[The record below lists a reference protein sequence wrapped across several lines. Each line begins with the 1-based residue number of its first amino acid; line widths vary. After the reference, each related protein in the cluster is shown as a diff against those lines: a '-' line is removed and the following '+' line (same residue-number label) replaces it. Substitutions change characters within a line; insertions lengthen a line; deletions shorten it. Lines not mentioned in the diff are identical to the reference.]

1 VIRAGVPNC
10 GSKMSYKTEILKI
23 LKNVEKPGRYLGG
36 EWNSIIKDPSRVR
49 VKVALAFPD
58 LYEVGMS
65 YLGQKILY
73 YILNGQ
79 PSILAERVFAPG
91 EDFEIELRRRGVPL
105 FSLENRIPLDRFD
118 IIGFSLLYELNY
130 SNVLNMLD
138 LGRIPLYAKD
148 RDLDFPLVIAGGPA
162 AFNPEPIA
170 HYFDLFLIGDGE
182 EAFLEVIEKYF
193 ELTSELNDKTS
204 LLKEMAKITGV
215 YVPILYIPY
224 RPQESS
230 LLAVKPAD
238 SEPSQ
243 VKKRT
248 LFPFHKA
255 QFPDDIVVPHIKV
268 IFDRVAHEVARGCP
282 QKCRFCQAT
291 SIYFPPR
298 VKSPSS
304 VISGVLRS
312 LRSTGYEDAS
322 LTALSI
328 SDYPYLDE
336 VVRSLMKELERQ
348 KVSLSL
354 SSIRPKGLSPGV
366 AQNIVKVRKTGFTLV
381 PEAGSER
388 LRAVINKKLI
398 DNEIREAAENA
409 FSEGWTLL
417 KLYFM
422 IGLPTEGEEDLAGMV
437 HLVKEIIN
445 RGRKILNRSPQIHLS
460 ISSFIPK
467 PHTPFQ
473 WLRMEEKDVL
483 KAKYRYVLSRL
494 KKYPFVR
501 FKKNSLESSILE
513 AVFSRG
519 DRELNGVLHRAWK
532 LGARFDSWSDVFRF
546 QTWEE
551 AFERENVDQRKYL
564 LDLDRKDILPWDHI
578 DTGINKSHLLEE
590 LHLALRGQSS
600 PTCAERK
607 CADCQGC
614 SLSKFYQKKFFE
626 RVPEAVADTPSLG
639 ERTEIDHRYRASYI
653 KTDTARFL
661 SHIDV
666 HTIIQQGFRRARIS
680 VSFTK
685 GFHPKMQMV
694 YPPALPLGMEGK
706 REWIEFKSS
715 SIFSENEFIS
725 QVNTF
730 LPQGIRFTGIKKIND
745 SQAALTEQIKVM
757 VYSLD
762 LRQEEV
768 MKATEDLCPWKEAEN
783 NYFVAVKTLMDGFM
797 KNLRPSSIIKA
808 SVDKKKAKLL
818 LYMKPDFQ
826 KDLKP
831 QQIIGRIFHMNN
843 PVFFMAREEILFHD

>member
-1 VIRAGVPNC
+1 MN
-10 GSKMSYKTEILKI
+10 YKAEILKI
-23 LKNVEKPGRYLGG
+23 LENVEKPGRYLGG
-36 EWNSIIKDPSRVR
+36 EWNSITKDPRRVK

-73 YILNGQ
+73 YILNNQ
-79 PSILAERVFAPG
+79 PSILAERVFAPWD
-91 EDFEIELRRRGVPL
+91 DFETELRGRGVPL
-105 FSLENRIPLDRFD
+105 LSLENRIPLDRFD
-118 IIGFSLLYELNY
+118 ILGFSLLYELNY

-182 EAFLEVIEKYF
+182 EAFLEIIKKYIE
-193 ELTSELNDKTS
+193 LRSDQNNKTS
-204 LLKEMAKITGV
+204 LLKEMAKIDGV
-215 YVPILYIPY
+215 YVPALYIPY
-224 RPQESS
+224 RPKESS
-230 LLAVKPAD
+230 LCAVKSTD
-238 SEPSQ
+238 SAPSRIR
-243 VKKRT
+243 KRI
-248 LFPFHKA
+248 LFPFHQA

-268 IFDRVAHEVARGCP
+268 IFDRVALEVGRGCP
-282 QKCRFCQAT
+282 QKCRFCQAS

-298 VKSPSS
+298 VKNPSS

-312 LRSTGYEDAS
+312 LRSTGYEDVS

-328 SDYPYLDE
+328 SDYPYLE
-336 VVRSLMKELERQ
+336 GVVRSLMKELERQ

-366 AQNIVKVRKTGFTLV
+366 VQNIVKVRKTGFTLV

-388 LRAVINKKLI
+388 LRSVINKKLV
-398 DNEIREAAENA
+398 DKEIWEAAENA

-422 IGLPTEGEEDLAGMV
+422 IGLPTEREEDLTGIV
-437 HLVKEIIN
+437 NLVKEIID
-445 RGRKILNRSPQIHLS
+445 RGRKILNKSPQIHLS

-473 WLRMEEKDVL
+473 WLRMEEKDGL
-483 KAKYRYVLSRL
+483 KAKYRYILSRL

-519 DRELNGVLHRAWK
+519 DRDLNGVLHQAWN
-532 LGARFDSWSDVFRF
+532 LGARFDSWNDIFRF
-546 QTWEE
+546 QTWEA
-551 AFERENVDQRKYL
+551 AFEKENVDHRKYL
-564 LDLDRKDILPWDHI
+564 LDLDKKNILPWDHI
-578 DTGINKSHLLEE
+578 DTGIKKSHLLEE
-590 LHLALRGQSS
+590 LHLALGEQAS
-600 PTCAERK
+600 PTCAERE
-607 CADCQGC
+607 CVDCQGC
-614 SLSKFYQKKFFE
+614 SLSKFYQKRFVE
-626 RVPEAVADTPSLG
+626 QVPVAVEDTPSLG
-639 ERTEIDHRYRASYI
+639 ERSEIDHRYRASYM
-653 KTDTARFL
+653 KTDPARFL

-666 HTIIQQGFRRARIS
+666 HTIIQQGFRRAGIS

-706 REWIEFKSS
+706 REWIEFKSP
-715 SIFSENEFIS
+715 SIFSEKEFIS
-725 QVNTF
+725 QVNKF
-730 LPQGIRFTGIKKIND
+730 LPRGIRFTGLRKIDD
-745 SQAALTEQIKVM
+745 SQAALTEQIKAL

-762 LRQEEV
+762 LSQEDV
-768 MKATEDLCPWKEAEN
+768 RKAAEDLNLWKEAEN
-783 NYFVAVKTLMDGFM
+783 NYFGAVKTLMDGFM
-797 KNLRPSSIIKA
+797 KNLRPGSIIQA
-808 SVDKKKAKLL
+808 SVDTKNAKLL

-831 QQIIGRIFHMNN
+831 QQIIERIFHIRN